1 GLERPLSPG
10 LSPPSRALLQ
20 RGSCERF
27 KHLCRRWRLQ
37 DVACRKI
44 LRISCGSHALC
55 GSRQVVAG
63 MPQFNLTI
71 GSEQEPV
78 GAGLPERHS
87 HAASIH
93 YSSPS
98 DHSIELHVR
107 MTADDERNIEAF
119 KDR

>member
-1 GLERPLSPG
+1 
-10 LSPPSRALLQ
+10 
-20 RGSCERF
+20 
-27 KHLCRRWRLQ
+27 
-37 DVACRKI
+37 
-44 LRISCGSHALC
+44 
-55 GSRQVVAG
+55 
-63 MPQFNLTI
+63 MPQLNLNI

-78 GAGLPERHS
+78 GTGFPERHS

-98 DHSIELHVR
+98 DHSIKLHVG